1 MQINKINGGET
12 VTLFNRKGSNPKNMK
27 LKNLLS
33 ILVFV
38 LCTQMLQAQNVLP
51 LKFDQE
57 RKDLG
62 RVKEQAGLVEVSF
75 SFRNVTDTVVQIER
89 LQMDCGCTTTAYTGD
104 PLEPGEL
111 GYVQIMYDPTN
122 RPGAFSRIT
131 QVFLKGM
138 EAPINLVIEGIVVMP
153 IINPTREFPH
163 TVGNLRFRTK
173 YVNLGNFT
181 TNDTISYIVDIYN
194 ASTETVHF
202 LAVET
207 EANFLKFSFLADTIL
222 GSSHTEME
230 VKYFGTNRNDIGYF
244 TDTVNILTSDEM
256 MPRKPLIITSTIED
270 YFPPM
275 TREELD
281 RAPSMGIT
289 ETLLDFGNAD
299 KGKVVTKTFKFSN
312 SGASD
317 LVIRKVISNCE
328 CVTFTLAKD
337 SFSPGENGEIAIH
350 FDTNKRVGT
359 EYKNL
364 TFFTNDPRYPA
375 RQLMVKINIRD

>member
-1 MQINKINGGET
+1 
-12 VTLFNRKGSNPKNMK
+12 MK

-33 ILVFV
+33 FLVFV
-38 LCTQMLQAQNVLP
+38 FCSQLLQAQNVLP
-51 LKFDQE
+51 IKFDQE

-75 SFRNVTDTVVQIER
+75 SFTNVTDSVVQIDKLE
-89 LQMDCGCTTTAYTGD
+89 MDCGCTTTAYTGD

-111 GYVQIMYDPTN
+111 GYIQIMYDPTN

-131 QVFLKGM
+131 QVFLKGL
-138 EAPINLVIEGIVVMP
+138 EAPINLIIEGTVVMP
-153 IINPTREFPH
+153 IINPMREFPH
-163 TVGNLRFRTK
+163 VAGNLRFRTK
-173 YVNLGNFT
+173 YVNMGNFT

-194 ASTETVHF
+194 ASEETVHL

-207 EANFLKFSFLADTIL
+207 EAEFLKFSFLADTIL

-230 VKYFGTNRNDIGYF
+230 VLYFGTNRNDVGYF
-244 TDTVNILTSDEM
+244 IDSVNILTSDEQ
-256 MPRKPLIITSTIED
+256 MPKKPLIITSTVED

-275 TREELD
+275 TREELN

-289 ETLLDFGNAD
+289 ETLLDFGNVD
-299 KGKVVTKTFKFSN
+299 KGEVATKSFKFRN

-317 LVIRKVISNCE
+317 LVIRKIISNCD

-337 SFSPGENGEIAIH
+337 SYAPGEEGEVAIH
-350 FDTNKRVGT
+350 FDTTTRTGT